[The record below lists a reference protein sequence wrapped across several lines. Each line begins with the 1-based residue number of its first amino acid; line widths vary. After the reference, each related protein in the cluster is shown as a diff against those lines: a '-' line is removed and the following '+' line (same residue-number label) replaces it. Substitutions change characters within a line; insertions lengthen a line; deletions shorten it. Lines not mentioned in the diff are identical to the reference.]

1 MRSWLICLEG
11 SDFSRKETEI
21 IGHCVPTS
29 MVGHTKSTVRG
40 AVVRKM
46 RKPVSGSIELNFLNI
61 FIFFSFLVSR
71 VQISQV
77 KIEQFPSNFSV
88 H

>member
-21 IGHCVPTS
+21 IGHCVPTLS
-29 MVGHTKSTVRG
+29 MVGHAKRTVRG
-40 AVVRKM
+40 EVVRKM

-61 FIFFSFLVSR
+61 FIFFFFLVSR
-71 VQISQV
+71 VQISV
-77 KIEQFPSNFSV
+77 KI
-88 H
+88 